1 MDRQPNYNFQLTL
14 KSELLD
20 QQQVSY
26 LWKFIASE
34 FNDAADRCAEDRNVT
49 SNGSD
54 YYPIAAG
61 VLLSLSIELYLKY
74 LISEEDSKGIIPHV
88 EPNKLKSH
96 DLSELFNILDKSTQD
111 NIIWLYFHE
120 YREQTIVV
128 NVLNKDEDETEQNQ
142 QIFNKLLNQNKKM
155 FEEWRYIYENNQN
168 KKRKNKNERAGNL
181 SFMKRFGDSI
191 QSVINNSQD

>member
-14 KSELLD
+14 ESELLD

-34 FNDAADRCAEDRNVT
+34 FKDAADRCAEERNVT

-54 YYPIAAG
+54 YCPIAAG

-74 LISEEDSKGIIPHV
+74 LISKEDSKGIIPHV

-96 DLSELFNILDKSTQD
+96 DLSELFDILDKSTRD

-120 YREQTIVV
+120 YIEQTIVV

-168 KKRKNKNERAGNL
+168 KKRKNKNEKARNL
-181 SFMKRFGDSI
+181 YFMKRFGDSI